1 MKGYPV
7 TKLEEKMGEISKL
20 AIKRIIRDTGARAS
34 RSAARELARAVEE
47 IAREIAERS
56 KWLAEHAGRQTVKE
70 KDIRLAVKEWRA
82 RTL

>member
-1 MKGYPV
+1 
-7 TKLEEKMGEISKL
+7 MGEISKP

-34 RSAARELARAVEE
+34 RGAARELAHAVEE

-70 KDIRLAVKEWRA
+70 KDVRLAVKEWRS
-82 RTL
+82 RSL

>member
-1 MKGYPV
+1 
-7 TKLEEKMGEISKL
+7 MGEISKL

-34 RSAARELARAVEE
+34 RNAARELARAVEE

-70 KDIRLAVKEWRA
+70 KDIRLAVKEWRS